1 MIGFKQ
7 DIFEAVVERKL
18 LTKLLPIIDYTDQ
31 SSPPFTRLAAE
42 HHLEQTDTYQVL
54 LLIET
59 SETRGGTGEG
69 EETVSWIFWETGLPC
84 EFRHSYFSVRGI
96 QSWEGFGTST
106 QQARWAAVAESGQAD
121 SS

>member
-1 MIGFKQ
+1 MCPQNVGDFSSLICGECSILCCSLRETSDGARDKNRQNETTRNGSVIGFKQ

-18 LTKLLPIIDYTDQ
+18 LTKLLPIIDNTDQ

-59 SETRGGTGEG
+59 SETRGGAGEG
-69 EETVSWIFWETGLPC
+69 EETVS
-84 EFRHSYFSVRGI
+84 
-96 QSWEGFGTST
+96 
-106 QQARWAAVAESGQAD
+106 
-121 SS
+121 

>member
-18 LTKLLPIIDYTDQ
+18 LTKLLPIIDNTDQ

-42 HHLEQTDTYQVL
+42 HHLKQTDTYQVL

-59 SETRGGTGEG
+59 SETRGGAGEG
-69 EETVSWIFWETGLPC
+69 EDLLFCEGDPKLGGVRYIYSTG
-84 EFRHSYFSVRGI
+84 
-96 QSWEGFGTST
+96 
-106 QQARWAAVAESGQAD
+106 
-121 SS
+121 